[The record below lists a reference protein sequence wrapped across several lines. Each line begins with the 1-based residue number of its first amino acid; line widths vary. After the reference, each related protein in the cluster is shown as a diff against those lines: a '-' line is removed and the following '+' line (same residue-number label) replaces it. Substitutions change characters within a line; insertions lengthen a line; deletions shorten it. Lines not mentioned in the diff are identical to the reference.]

1 MHAGAQIKTRE
12 LNPVI
17 DYSRTPREYVI
28 GNIVVE
34 GVTNY
39 DDELL
44 IGLSG
49 LSVGQVVTLPGEEI
63 TQAIKRYWRNGLFS
77 NVAISAD
84 SIRNDSVFLHI
95 QLTARPRISQINYNG
110 VKKSEKEDL
119 AYMIKYGTVYALGA
133 GVANGLTNML
143 SMVVNTMIAISI
155 AAPLRAGSKIIIS
168 FLIST
173 FIFKERFY
181 KRQIL
186 GVILGAI
193 GVILLC
199 V

>member
-110 VKKSEKEDL
+110 VKKNEREDL
-119 AYMIKYGTVYALGA
+119 EEKLGLVKA
-133 GVANGLTNML
+133 FFLQTYHMQK
-143 SMVVNTMIAISI
+143 
-155 AAPLRAGSKIIIS
+155 LR
-168 FLIST
+168 
-173 FIFKERFY
+173 
-181 KRQIL
+181 
-186 GVILGAI
+186 
-193 GVILLC
+193 
-199 V
+199 